1 MLVPVQAYLTRG
13 VGVHPEELVAF
24 EIALRDAGI
33 AAQNLVTVSSILPP
47 QCPLIDRKDGE
58 AFLRPGQILHVVMSR
73 EETNEPHRA
82 VGASIGIARPRDP
95 SRHGFIAEH
104 GGYGL
109 TESALGDHAKDLAV
123 TMLASTMGVDVDP
136 SLSHDERRRRLENS
150 EGIERVDS
158 VVSTAFGDERGW
170 TTCVVAAAVFVM
182 DWMISDRDASS
193 RP

>member
-33 AAQNLVTVSSILPP
+33 AAQNLVAVSSILPP
-47 QCPLIDRKDGE
+47 GCPIVAREEGE
-58 AFLRPGQILHVVMSR
+58 KHLLPGQILHVVMSR

-82 VGASIGIARPRDP
+82 LGASIGIARPTD
-95 SRHGFIAEH
+95 SARHGFIAEH

-109 TESALGDHAKDLAV
+109 TEKALAAHAEDLAV
-123 TMLASTMGVDVDP
+123 TMLASTMGIDVDP
-136 SLSHDERRRRLENS
+136 GLPHDERRRRFEASGTLE
-150 EGIERVDS
+150 RADS

-182 DWMISDRDASS
+182 DWMLPRT
-193 RP
+193 